1 MTGFENP
8 LERLS
13 RICRG
18 EGVASPRP
26 EEAEREAGAR
36 VRCGTAASKRA
47 ACSEFVHAAVD
58 AKPRGP
64 RSGEDSSRA
73 VGRESDVENVGRDVP
88 ARLRK
93 LYESH
98 DGKLCLFE
106 CGEGHLAAVDASKL
120 A

>member
-18 EGVASPRP
+18 GGVASPRP
-26 EEAEREAGAR
+26 EEVEREAGAQA
-36 VRCGTAASKRA
+36 RCGTPASKRA
-47 ACSEFVHAAVD
+47 ACPEFVHAAAD
-58 AKPRGP
+58 AKPCGP
-64 RSGEDSSRA
+64 RSGEDSFRA
-73 VGRESDVENVGRDVP
+73 MGRECDVEHVGRDAP